1 MQCKNLNFNHV
12 AWRSQSQNDDNDVQP
27 FQYLMFC
34 RQKNDRQNIGRMC
47 ALRKFS
53 AKETIIKKR
62 QVFSQPE
69 VSNEFNNKK
78 YDIREENY

>member
-1 MQCKNLNFNHV
+1 
-12 AWRSQSQNDDNDVQP
+12 
-27 FQYLMFC
+27 
-34 RQKNDRQNIGRMC
+34 MC
-47 ALRKFS
+47 SLRKFS

-62 QVFSQPE
+62 QVLSQPE